1 MLYAVRLSRK
11 YEELEQFFIRLEDQ
25 PILAVFEHPE
35 DDEVNRTH
43 VHFLLQTDL
52 STDTLKNWIKKA
64 LDVKTFPKTDWAFAT
79 SYKDHN
85 GNSVDVNLDFITYM
99 SKGILKPKLIRGIT
113 DWEQYAAKWVQPKSY
128 NGFKKFKTIS
138 ERPETARK
146 RQTDML
152 QPIID
157 NKALYQTQR
166 EIVYAILDVLRKER
180 VITGRYKIRD
190 YYDYVMN
197 QRGNDDWKDDVTR
210 MVTKFS
216 Y

>member
-1 MLYAVRLSRK
+1 MLYAIRISRK

-43 VHFLLQTDL
+43 VHFLLQTDV

-79 SYKDHN
+79 TYKDHQ
-85 GNSVDVNLDFITYM
+85 GKAVDVNLDFITYM
-99 SKGILKPKLIRGIT
+99 SKGILKPKLIRGID
-113 DWEQYAAKWVQPKSY
+113 DWEQYVTKWVQPQQYK
-128 NGFKKFKTIS
+128 GFKKFKTIS

-152 QPIID
+152 QPIIE

-166 EIVYAILDVLRKER
+166 EIVYAILDVLRKEK

-197 QRGNDDWKDDVTR
+197 QRGDNDWKDDVAR